1 MLLYEST
8 STSRLYTKFAGI
20 VSNRPDA
27 LFSLILLIFP
37 GAMSRKPRIVILAT
51 GGTIAGSAAS
61 ETGGSYT
68 SAKIGVDDLLA
79 VIPEIRHLADIT
91 GEQIASI
98 GSQDMDEQ
106 TWLKLAKRC
115 NELLAQ
121 DDVDGLVI
129 THGTDTMEETA
140 YFLHLT
146 TRSMKPVVLTG
157 AMRPAN
163 ARSADGPMNLYEAVA
178 TAVSPESHG
187 LGVMVVTNDTV
198 FGARDV
204 TKSCTTAIHTFQ
216 SPNFGPLGHIHAQAI
231 EYQRKPQRKHTTES
245 EFNVD
250 QIEQLPKV
258 AIVYAHAGADSA
270 LAVDAF
276 ASAGYDGI
284 VHAGFGNG
292 NFHSKVG
299 EALHK
304 ATQKGVHVVR
314 ASRTG
319 SGAVTE
325 AGEVSDTELGSVAA
339 GLLNPQ
345 KARILLQLALTVTR
359 DRERV
364 REMFRAY

>member
-1 MLLYEST
+1 
-8 STSRLYTKFAGI
+8 
-20 VSNRPDA
+20 
-27 LFSLILLIFP
+27 
-37 GAMSRKPRIVILAT
+37 MSKKPHIVILAT
-51 GGTIAGSAAS
+51 GGTIAGAAQS
-61 ETGGSYT
+61 ETGGAYT
-68 SAKIGVDDLLA
+68 SAQIGVDELLA
-79 VIPEIRHLADIT
+79 AVPEIGDLAEIT

-98 GSQDMDEQ
+98 GSQDMDEA
-106 TWLKLAKRC
+106 TWLRMTKRC
-115 NELLAQ
+115 NELLAR

-146 TRSMKPVVLTG
+146 IHSDKPVVITG

-178 TAVSPESHG
+178 TAICPESRG
-187 LGVMVVTNDTV
+187 LGVMVVTNDMI

-216 SPNFGPLGHIHAQAI
+216 SPNFGPLGHTHAQSV
-231 EYQRKPQRKHTTES
+231 EFQRKPQRRHTLES
-245 EFNVD
+245 EFHID
-250 QIEQLPKV
+250 HLTTLPKV
-258 AIVYAHAGADSA
+258 AIVYAHAGDDSS

-276 ASAGYDGI
+276 AEAGYRGI

-299 EALHK
+299 EALHR
-304 ATQKGVHVVR
+304 AIRQGVHVVR
-314 ASRTG
+314 SSRSA

-325 AGEVSDTELGSVAA
+325 SGEVNDIELGSVAA

-345 KARILLQLALTVTR
+345 KARILLQLALTVTQ
-359 DRERV
+359 DRERI
-364 REMFRAY
+364 REIFRIY